1 MRKLFATAFVTLDGV
16 MESPNEWNPPFWSD
30 EAEEY
35 KREELFGTDALLL
48 GRKTYEGFAAAW
60 PTMTDEDGFA
70 DRMNNLPKYV
80 VSSTSEDLEWNN
92 AKLLKKDLKK
102 EVQSLKREPGQ
113 DIAIHGS
120 GQLVNSLMQHGL
132 IDELRMMIFPIVL
145 GQSERFFENHGNST
159 VLKLIETK
167 SLPNGV
173 IVLHYE
179 ADRNRNKRWLG
190 QEPHSI
196 QEK

>member
-1 MRKLFATAFVTLDGV
+1 LRKLFATAFVTLDGV

-145 GQSERFFENHGNST
+145 GQSESFFENHGTST

>member
-1 MRKLFATAFVTLDGV
+1 MRKVFATTFVTLDGV
-16 MESPNEWNPPFWSD
+16 MEAPNEWNPQFWSE
-30 EAEEY
+30 EAEKY
-35 KREELFGTDALLL
+35 KREELFATDALLL

-70 DRMNNLPKYV
+70 DRMNSLPKYV
-80 VSSTSEDLEWNN
+80 VSSTLEDLEWNN

-120 GQLVNSLMQHGL
+120 GELVNSLMQHGL
-132 IDELRMMIFPIVL
+132 IDELHMMIFPIVL
-145 GQSERFFENHGNST
+145 GQGKRLFENHETST

-179 ADRNRNKRWLG
+179 ADRNRNKG
-190 QEPHSI
+190 
-196 QEK
+196 